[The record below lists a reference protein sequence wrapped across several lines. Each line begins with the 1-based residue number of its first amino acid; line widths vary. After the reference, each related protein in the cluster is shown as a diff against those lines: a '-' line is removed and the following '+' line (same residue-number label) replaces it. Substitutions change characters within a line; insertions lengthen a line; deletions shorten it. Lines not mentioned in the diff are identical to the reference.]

1 MGLHVRGPLL
11 GRTKASSC
19 WTGILSTRKIS
30 MQGLFGKRHH
40 MKCADAL
47 NKEFGMGVTVAQVD
61 RHYRDFKEKWN
72 IVEKALNNS
81 GNGFDVTRCKVT
93 ISESEK
99 AKLND
104 RARRLLSKPI
114 KFFHEMQ
121 ELFQGTNADGSL
133 AKDQETCMD
142 DEESDSDDRGGINDM
157 SGYEKAVDIPSDDS
171 DTLPLAKRLKT
182 SPGSAEGGENSSSNT
197 PRSGANRP
205 RPKGMKSPAKKPSKP
220 KSRLSEATEVFSS
233 TMQTLA
239 KAFAEPPP
247 PPRVPKLDHN
257 PYANLWKRLE
267 AMPLRTEDKINVGVY
282 LARPECEGMRSFLDA
297 SSDHTLETWVYQ
309 FICGQDGH

>member
-1 MGLHVRGPLL
+1 MVASGRRFSSVQWRPIDGADELRLAAGREDDELRQAAIGGEEADLHCCDGRVPL
-11 GRTKASSC
+11 C
-19 WTGILSTRKIS
+19 WP
-30 MQGLFGKRHH
+30 
-40 MKCADAL
+40 
-47 NKEFGMGVTVAQVD
+47 VD
-61 RHYRDFKEKWN
+61 
-72 IVEKALNNS
+72 L
-81 GNGFDVTRCKVT
+81 RCKVT

-104 RARRLLSKPI
+104 RAKRLLSKPI

-142 DEESDSDDRGGINDM
+142 DEESDSVDRGGINDM
-157 SGYEKAVDIPSDDS
+157 SGYEKVVDIPSDDS
-171 DTLPLAKRLKT
+171 DTLPSAKRLKT

-233 TMQTLA
+233 IMQTLA

-247 PPRVPKLDHN
+247 PPPVPKLDHN

-282 LARPECEGMRSFLDA
+282 LARPKCEGMWSFLDA